1 MDSFLFS
8 MIPKIIRLRAEEVPW
23 HYNSVCQHCSWQNSC
38 RQRTEQEGTV
48 SMIPDLSIEDAGFLR
63 EVIKLRANGNM
74 TDIEEMDS
82 LVKSGLS
89 IVEQSYPS
97 TATRFRG
104 LMGMKRGE
112 IGRSPVIESVKSK
125 KPQVTQSRFC

>member
-1 MDSFLFS
+1 
-8 MIPKIIRLRAEEVPW
+8 MIPRIIRLPADEVPW
-23 HYNSVCQHCSWQNSC
+23 HYNSVCHTCSWQNSC

-63 EVIKLRANGNM
+63 EVIKLRAGGNM

-82 LVKSGLS
+82 LVKGGLR

-97 TATRFRG
+97 TATRFRS

-112 IGRSPVIESVKSK
+112 IGRSPVIEAIKSK
-125 KPQVTQSRFC
+125 KPQVDQSLFY